1 MRQGFAPPN
10 GFFCGTFYCWL
21 TGIYKMQPTSR
32 CRLCP
37 PLAYKMLQ
45 CSFSFVVPTEA
56 GVNRR
61 EGSPIFS
68 KCSAG
73 PPNLVCLRTPRRG
86 PTVNFEG
93 EIWGCVQTVYKFWNT
108 MVLYTDY
115 AYRLI
120 LLKRESFRPFWQ
132 KIISNCWIP
141 SVEMHFCKAFWDQG
155 ENNTV
160 VGLERR
166 KFDWCLGKVAN
177 LDFSFM
183 IIIWMISLI
192 YLGPFSCWKGVP
204 LQRAWTSQCLPFALQ
219 TWLLLGA
226 SLSRIWVAIF
236 LGIWYCFF
244 WFENYLFRNWY
255 VFVIWRFFHDMIWY
269 DMW

>member
-1 MRQGFAPPN
+1 MQAQTRKFWRWS
-10 GFFCGTFYCWL
+10 FGTL
-21 TGIYKMQPTSR
+21 KISNTNVT
-32 CRLCP
+32 
-37 PLAYKMLQ
+37 
-45 CSFSFVVPTEA
+45 
-56 GVNRR
+56 
-61 EGSPIFS
+61 
-68 KCSAG
+68 

-132 KIISNCWIP
+132 KIISDCWIP
-141 SVEMHFCKAFWDQG
+141 SVEMHFCKAFWDQA

-192 YLGPFSCWKGVP
+192 YFGAPFLVEKEFLCKGPGLPSVYRLRFKPGFCWGP
-204 LQRAWTSQCLPFALQ
+204 P
-219 TWLLLGA
+219 
-226 SLSRIWVAIF
+226 F
-236 LGIWYCFF
+236 LGFG
-244 WFENYLFRNWY
+244 
-255 VFVIWRFFHDMIWY
+255 
-269 DMW
+269 